1 MADNLYRDK
10 AGRHFICF
18 QDLSGIQRKIRLT
31 GLNKRDADS
40 FASRFR
46 ELLSS
51 VKAGLVPSAVILEW
65 AAKLDSRFQK
75 VLQKFGLVSAKPV
88 AQLTLREARDKY
100 LELKAGKK
108 PSTRRNILTASERL
122 FKILG
127 HEALVSS
134 LTKGLCEKAVA
145 ILQATHAQGSVSQ
158 SIKKTKAILGHLV
171 DLEIIA
177 KSPMAHISPGPD
189 AGDPDLL
196 FFVTREM
203 ADRVLEACPDCEWR
217 LIFGLARYGGIR
229 IPSEL
234 VPLTW
239 ADVRWDEH
247 KIYVRSSKTE
257 HHRGKK
263 ARWVPI
269 FPELRPLLREAFDQA
284 ADKNGPVQAR
294 FRDPEDDNPRT
305 EMCRIIV
312 SAGIE
317 PWPKPFTNLRAT
329 RDTELR
335 RAGVPDYK
343 VDAWLGHS
351 LKVAKKHYLQLID
364 EDYLIAAGL
373 GALPAVS
380 PASAPEVP
388 RASKSSPMPKG
399 VVLYD
404 RDLKKRMIGSS
415 VNWAFGGPKWQA
427 GGKNLVE
434 SGKKKD
440 KESTCNTLQAVTQ
453 SPGVDGFV
461 RDSASDCSLLQEIK
475 APRLGLEPRTCE
487 LTARR
492 STN

>member
-18 QDLSGIQRKIRLT
+18 QDLSGSQRKIRLT

-75 VLQKFGLVSAKPV
+75 ALQKFGLISAKPV
-88 AQLTLREARDKY
+88 VQLTLREARDKY
-100 LELKAGKK
+100 LEMKVGNK
-108 PSTRRNILTASERL
+108 PSTRRNILTGSDRL

-127 HEALVSS
+127 HETLVSS

-145 ILQATHAQGSVSQ
+145 KLKAIRAQGSVSQ
-158 SIKKTKAILGHLV
+158 SIKKTKPILGHLV

-177 KSPMAHISPGPD
+177 KSPMAHISPGPY
-189 AGDPDLL
+189 AGDPDMR
-196 FFVTREM
+196 FFVTREI
-203 ADRVLEACPDCEWR
+203 ADRVLEACPDYEWR

-229 IPSEL
+229 MPSEL

-247 KIYVRSSKTE
+247 KFYVRSSKTE
-257 HHRGKK
+257 HHHGKR

-284 ADKNGPVQAR
+284 ADKNGPVQTR
-294 FRDPEDDNPRT
+294 FRDAENDNPRT
-305 EMCRIIV
+305 EMGRIII

-317 PWPKPFTNLRAT
+317 PWPKPFNNLRST

-343 VDAWLGHS
+343 VDAWMGHS
-351 LKVAKKHYLQLID
+351 LKVAKKYYLQLID

-373 GALPAVS
+373 GALPPVN
-380 PASAPEVP
+380 PASAPTVQ
-388 RASKSSPMPKG
+388 RASKSFPLPKG

-404 RDLKKRMIGSS
+404 KDLKKMPVGGLVS
-415 VNWAFGGPKWQA
+415 WAFDGSKWQA
-427 GGKNLVE
+427 GGKDLGE

-440 KESTCNTLQAVTQ
+440 EASGCNSLQAMTQ
-453 SPGVDGFV
+453 GLKVKGFV
-461 RDSASDCSLLQEIK
+461 RDFAGDCSILQEEK

>member
-10 AGRHFICF
+10 KGRAFLSF
-18 QDLSGIQRKIRLT
+18 QDLTGAQRKIRLT
-31 GLNKRDADS
+31 GLSKKDAES

-51 VKAGLVPSAVILEW
+51 VKAGLVPSPVILEW
-65 AAKLDSRFQK
+65 ASRLDFKFQK
-75 VLQKFGLVSAKPV
+75 ALQKYSLVSAKPV
-88 AQLTLREARDKY
+88 VQLTLREAREKY
-100 LELKAGKK
+100 LELKVGKK
-108 PSTRRNILTASERL
+108 PATRRNILTASERL

-127 HEALVSS
+127 HETLVSS
-134 LTKGLCEKAVA
+134 LTKGHCEKAVA
-145 ILQATHAQGSVSQ
+145 TLQTTHAQGSVSQ

-177 KSPMAHISPGPD
+177 KSPMAHLRPGSD

-203 ADRVLEACPDCEWR
+203 TERVLAACPDAEWR

-229 IPSEL
+229 VPSEL

-247 KIYVRSSKTE
+247 KIQIRSSKTE
-257 HHRGKK
+257 HHLGKK
-263 ARWVPI
+263 SRWIPI
-269 FPELRPLLREAFDQA
+269 FPELRPLLKEAFDQA
-284 ADKNGPVQAR
+284 ADKRGPVQLR

-305 EMCRIIV
+305 EMCRIIE
-312 SAGIE
+312 SAGMA

-351 LKVAKKHYLQLID
+351 LKIAQKHYLQLI
-364 EDYLIAAGL
+364 EDDFKIAAGVV
-373 GALPAVS
+373 GTPVS
-380 PASAPEVP
+380 CRPIAPELPRDSEGSPSSKVVP
-388 RASKSSPMPKG
+388 
-399 VVLYD
+399 LYD
-404 RDLKKRMIGSS
+404 RGLKKPLGGDPFGRKI
-415 VNWAFGGPKWQA
+415 WAQKWQT
-427 GGKNLVE
+427 GGTENAQ
-434 SGKKKD
+434 SGKENGKARG
-440 KESTCNTLQAVTQ
+440 CNSLQSVTE
-453 SPGVDGFV
+453 GVGGEGF
-461 RDSASDCSLLQEIK
+461 RRYFAGDCKVLQKIE